1 MIFDD
6 VKKEDLFIKGLVEYN
21 DKNFYDAHEFWEELW
36 SDYKLEKPD
45 LIQGLIQVSVGYYHL
60 NNLNKKGAIG
70 LFTKSL
76 KKLDPYADSKLL
88 PIDIALIIQDAKK
101 TLNWIESNE
110 NLKAFN
116 WSAFKSIDM
125 K

>member
-21 DKNFYDAHEFWEELW
+21 NQNFYDAHEFWEELW
-36 SDYKLEKPD
+36 SDYKLEEPN

-60 NNLNKKGAIG
+60 SNLNKKGSIG

-76 KKLDPYADSKLL
+76 KKLDAYADSKVL

-101 TLNWIESNE
+101 TLDWIKTNDD
-110 NLKAFN
+110 LKAFN
-116 WSAFKSIDM
+116 WNSFKSIDM
-125 K
+125 E

>member
-21 DKNFYDAHEFWEELW
+21 NQNFYDAHEFWEELW
-36 SDYKLEKPD
+36 SDYKLEEPD
-45 LIQGLIQVSVGYYHL
+45 LVQGLIQVSVGYYHL
-60 NNLNKKGAIG
+60 NNLNKKGSIG

-76 KKLDPYADSKLL
+76 KKLDAYAHSKLL

-101 TLNWIESNE
+101 TLAWIKSND

-116 WSAFKSIDM
+116 WKKFKTIAM